1 MYHLVSRYG
10 NVHKETKD
18 ARKREELLRQGYVEA
33 VPEKVPVP
41 KKGKTQKTGNKEGE
55 A

>member
-1 MYHLVSRYG
+1 MYVLRNATG
-10 NVHKETKD
+10 NVVRHTDSE
-18 ARKREELLRQGYVEA
+18 RKREELLRQGYVEA